1 MNHVL
6 AFYKFFQVG
15 SPDELRSLVQDRARS
30 LDILGT
36 VLIASEGLN
45 GTVVGAKAQLESL
58 SKFLEGI
65 AGEISFKWSD
75 IKDETD
81 GFLRLKVV
89 VKPEI
94 VSFGVQNLDLA
105 QTGQKVSA
113 LEWDELLKDPDL
125 LLIDTRNKYEI
136 DIGTFENSVSPE
148 TENFRQFPSW
158 AEANIDP
165 ERQKKV
171 AMFCTGGIRCEKAS
185 AFLKQMGVSEV
196 FQLDG
201 GILNY
206 FERKDG
212 RSKEAWRGECFV
224 FDQRVSVTK
233 DLKQGRYEQCYAC
246 RHPISSEEL
255 KSADYEKGV
264 SCPRCIDQVSEQRK
278 SQFRERQ
285 KQVSLARSRGYN
297 HIGTQGA
304 KR

>member
-6 AFYKFFQVG
+6 AFYKFFQVS
-15 SPDELRSLVQDRARS
+15 SPDALCSLVQDRARS

-165 ERQKKV
+165 ERQKKW
-171 AMFCTGGIRCEKAS
+171 RCFA
-185 AFLKQMGVSEV
+185 QGVY
-196 FQLDG
+196 G
-201 GILNY
+201 A
-206 FERKDG
+206 R
-212 RSKEAWRGECFV
+212 
-224 FDQRVSVTK
+224 
-233 DLKQGRYEQCYAC
+233 
-246 RHPISSEEL
+246 RHRLS
-255 KSADYEKGV
+255 
-264 SCPRCIDQVSEQRK
+264 
-278 SQFRERQ
+278 
-285 KQVSLARSRGYN
+285 
-297 HIGTQGA
+297 
-304 KR
+304 